1 MFNQRNTIASAIIA
15 LSIPLTANS
24 FAMTEPATISNNFSY
39 VQLVPVS
46 DSKGMFSELLSL
58 IKRGKRTESEYRAY
72 LKKHDFDQGTE
83 DKLPGFTVS
92 GVDIFNDSPS
102 PEDIIRL
109 YFDEDQQLV
118 AIFSF
123 SGLGAANSDVF
134 VEKAEIANGKLLFL
148 VKKHP
153 MAKQLKRHVKEIMS
167 NAG

>member
-1 MFNQRNTIASAIIA
+1 MFNQRITIASAIIA
-15 LSIPLTANS
+15 LSIPLTVNS
-24 FAMTEPATISNNFSY
+24 FAMTEPTITSNNLSY

-46 DSKGMFSELLSL
+46 NSKGMFSELMSL
-58 IKRGKRTESEYRAY
+58 IKRGKRTVGEYRTY
-72 LKKHDFDQGTE
+72 LKKNDFDQSTE
-83 DKLPGFTVS
+83 DKLPGFAIY

-123 SGLGAANSDVF
+123 SGLHSANSEVF
-134 VEKAEIANGKLLFL
+134 VEQANIANGKLLFL

-153 MAKQLKRHVKEIMS
+153 MAKQLKRYVKEVMS